1 MVLGIQ
7 NLFHVGGFLMVLFTT
22 SRENVCQWLI
32 PLGYSI
38 HHHVIQFVSSMSQ
51 VDISL
56 WVFHTTSR
64 ENICQWLIP
73 LGYSI
78 QHHVIQFVSDL
89 FPWGTLFNNMW
100 YSLSVPCLR
109 SIYPSEY
116 FILHHVIKIVRHLFN
131 VIGFFME
138 FHTTSRVS
146 YLCLSGRWILQMK
159 LFKQKKNQVWIVW

>member
-89 FPWGTLFNNMW
+89 FPWGTLFNIMW
-100 YSLSVPCLR
+100 YSLSVTYSLGVLYSTTCDTVCQ
-109 SIYPSEY
+109 
-116 FILHHVIKIVRHLFN
+116 FHV
-131 VIGFFME
+131 
-138 FHTTSRVS
+138 
-146 YLCLSGRWILQMK
+146 SGRYIPQSTSYYITW
-159 LFKQKKNQVWIVW
+159 